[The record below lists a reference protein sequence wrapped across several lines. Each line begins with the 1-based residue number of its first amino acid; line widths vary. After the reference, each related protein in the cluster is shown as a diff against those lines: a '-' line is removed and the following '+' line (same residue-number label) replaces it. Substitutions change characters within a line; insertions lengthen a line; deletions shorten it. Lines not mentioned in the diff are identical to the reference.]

1 MKRHILTFIM
11 VAGMLEFVAA
21 QSLASH
27 RFEERSLSIGTG
39 ITNML
44 DTYLSPLYY
53 EGAHLVL
60 MSESFS
66 QTRAANG
73 RWYVQS
79 LFALHADYATPTS
92 GSGLT
97 VGGMADYSHTYYY
110 KVATKGERFCFYAG
124 PQGQLRIGGIYNLR
138 NSNNPAQLKL
148 GANIAA
154 SAMAKYAFT
163 GWEIPMNIRLQAD
176 LPLLGIAFGP
186 DYGQSYYEIFY
197 LGQRKGCIHFTNPG
211 NNPSLRSIATYDIL
225 LSSCTLRF
233 TLVNDLY
240 QWKLGNQHYHMF
252 THSVMLGYVKNL
264 YRVTRDEET
273 KQYIPY

>member
-1 MKRHILTFIM
+1 M
-11 VAGMLEFVAA
+11 VLGMLEFVAA
-21 QSLASH
+21 QSLASF

-39 ITNML
+39 ITDML
-44 DTYLSPLYY
+44 DTYLSPLHY

-60 MSESFS
+60 MNESFS
-66 QTRAANG
+66 QTKAANG

-79 LFALHADYATPTS
+79 LFTLHGDYATPRS

-110 KVATKGERFCFYAG
+110 KTATKGERFRFYAG
-124 PQGQLRIGGIYNLR
+124 PQGQLRIGGLYNLR

-148 GANIAA
+148 GTHIAA
-154 SAMAKYAFT
+154 SAMARYAFT
-163 GWEIPMNIRLQAD
+163 GWGIPMSLRLQAD

-197 LGQRKGCIHFTNPG
+197 LGQGEGCIHLTTPS
-211 NNPSLRSIATYDIL
+211 NNLSLRSIATYDVL
-225 LSSCTLRF
+225 LRSCTLRF
-233 TLVNDLY
+233 TLANDLY
-240 QWKLGNQHYHMF
+240 QWKLGSQRYRMF

-264 YRVTRDEET
+264 YRVTRDEEA
-273 KQYIPY
+273 KRYIPY